1 MSLSGKAWC
10 DKKLLL
16 AQVFHI
22 LSRIDA
28 FNMST
33 NDKNKQLYD
42 DVEKQLRGMVVAFTP
57 ANSCP
62 SVFNKS
68 SVQEKTPLAALE
80 IPNKLYWLWNRKR
93 KLSKELGINIPKR
106 IEMLNQRIGGAI
118 KVINS
123 SRVEMRLQR
132 EISK

>member
-68 SVQEKTPLAALE
+68 SVKEKTPLAALE
-80 IPNKLYWLWNRKR
+80 IPNKL
-93 KLSKELGINIPKR
+93 
-106 IEMLNQRIGGAI
+106 AI
-118 KVINS
+118 LALK
-123 SRVEMRLQR
+123 
-132 EISK
+132 